1 MSLVFNIV
9 GGGGGKL
16 KDIDAVL
23 IVTVPTG
30 STVTMTKG
38 GVTFTPTMWVQ
49 AADPTLDCALFVI
62 SPSLFDSQNAWTVT
76 ATLGTGTASDT
87 VTIDSN
93 EQYSLELSSY
103 HVPPEYQE
111 VEYIVFPAGAYINTG
126 LNANLG
132 VFTEIKVSETN
143 YVNDAHYIGC
153 SVNDGNTYHVTAYS
167 NKYYW
172 GRGSGETSGGT
183 WSSGEKVVQ
192 YNNAAENYAM
202 KVNGTVLGS
211 GTAAPTPNLTIRMG
225 ARNTAT
231 FAGNIY
237 YCFMTINSTNT
248 LARELYPCYRKSD
261 SVVGFWDKIGKT
273 FYTNAGSKTLVA
285 GPDVN

>member
-1 MSLVFNIV
+1 MSLVFNMV
-9 GGGGGKL
+9 GGGSGGGL
-16 KDIDAVL
+16 TDGSAL
-23 IVTVPTG
+23 LSVTVPTG
-30 STVTMTKG
+30 STVTATKS
-38 GVTFTPTMWVQ
+38 GVTLQPSLWLLG
-49 AADPTLDCALFVI
+49 ADASTEVALFVFT
-62 SPSLFDSQNAWTVT
+62 PAQFDATTPWTIT
-76 ATLGTGTASDT
+76 ATDGTNTASET
-87 VTIDSN
+87 VLITTNKEYEVTI
-93 EQYSLELSSY
+93 SY
-103 HVPPEYQE
+103 HVPSGYQE
-111 VEYIVFPAGAYINTG
+111 VEYIVFPVGAYIDTG

-153 SVNDGNTYHVTAYS
+153 NVNDGNTYHVTAYN

-183 WSSGEKVVQ
+183 WSSGEKVIQ

-273 FYTNAGSKTLVA
+273 FYTNAGSGTLAA